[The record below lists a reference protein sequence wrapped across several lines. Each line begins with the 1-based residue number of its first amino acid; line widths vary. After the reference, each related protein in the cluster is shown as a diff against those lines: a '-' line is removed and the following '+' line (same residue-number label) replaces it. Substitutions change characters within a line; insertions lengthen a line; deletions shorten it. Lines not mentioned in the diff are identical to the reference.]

1 MIWCVFTC
9 PKIFNQCVNFLMCAK
24 WFHLLCSVKST
35 WNTDDRRRR
44 KREVFFNFTLKIS
57 QFSHSLRLLITFW
70 NWTCVVPLRK
80 HLRLWF
86 GEFWWF
92 FFFNFQKNYILGI
105 FSLPPMGLGQSA
117 TDRINSEIIEKDY
130 VGFSLSWDL
139 LKIRKLCNTTSLI
152 FWFKVIL
159 HLMNQI
165 SLRPEGVWNW
175 K

>member
-1 MIWCVFTC
+1 MVPPAVQCQVYLKYRWQKKKKKRGFLQLYFENFSIFSFTTPVNNILKLDLC
-9 PKIFNQCVNFLMCAK
+9 RALKKTFASLVWWVLVIFC
-24 WFHLLCSVKST
+24 
-35 WNTDDRRRR
+35 
-44 KREVFFNFTLKIS
+44 
-57 QFSHSLRLLITFW
+57 
-70 NWTCVVPLRK
+70 
-80 HLRLWF
+80 
-86 GEFWWF
+86 
-92 FFFNFQKNYILGI
+92 FNFQKNYILGI
-105 FSLPPMGLGQSA
+105 FSLAPMGLGQSA

>member
-1 MIWCVFTC
+1 MVPPAVQCQVYLKYRWQKKKKKRGFLQLYFENFSIFSFTTPVNNILKLDLC
-9 PKIFNQCVNFLMCAK
+9 RALKKTFASLVWWVLVIFC
-24 WFHLLCSVKST
+24 
-35 WNTDDRRRR
+35 
-44 KREVFFNFTLKIS
+44 
-57 QFSHSLRLLITFW
+57 
-70 NWTCVVPLRK
+70 
-80 HLRLWF
+80 
-86 GEFWWF
+86 
-92 FFFNFQKNYILGI
+92 FNFQKNYILGI

-165 SLRPEGVWNW
+165 SLGPEGVWNW

>member
-1 MIWCVFTC
+1 MVPPAVQCQVYLKYRWQKKKKRGFLQLYFENFS
-9 PKIFNQCVNFLMCAK
+9 IF
-24 WFHLLCSVKST
+24 
-35 WNTDDRRRR
+35 
-44 KREVFFNFTLKIS
+44 
-57 QFSHSLRLLITFW
+57 HSLRLLITFW

-117 TDRINSEIIEKDY
+117 TDRINSEIIEKDH

-165 SLRPEGVWNW
+165 SLRPEGVWNR

>member
-1 MIWCVFTC
+1 MFTC

-57 QFSHSLRLLITFW
+57 QFSHSLRLLITFS

-80 HLRLWF
+80 
-86 GEFWWF
+86 
-92 FFFNFQKNYILGI
+92 QKNYILGI

-117 TDRINSEIIEKDY
+117 TDRINSEIIEKDH